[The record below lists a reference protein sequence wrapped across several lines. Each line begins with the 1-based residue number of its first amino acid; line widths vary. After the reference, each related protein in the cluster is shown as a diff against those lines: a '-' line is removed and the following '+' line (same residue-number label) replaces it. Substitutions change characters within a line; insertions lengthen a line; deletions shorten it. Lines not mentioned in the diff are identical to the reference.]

1 MEANKKELHE
11 GVAGNG
17 DTTWVVATVDSK
29 GNWIWQEVFKCKAEA
44 EAWIKYA

>member
-29 GNWIWQEVFKCKAEA
+29 GNWIWAHHNDLGSV
-44 EAWIKYA
+44 